1 MSKFYGHTNLQTKG
15 NNLATGQRSEPHQ
28 SNYMTLAY
36 FPTSASI
43 PPERNGTTM
52 INDKARVYISGPMAG
67 IDPNEV
73 QIRFSA
79 AEHLLQSMGYETVNP
94 TDISHLPFD
103 YDEFMEIDL
112 KMLSYC
118 DGIYMLKGWK
128 DSFGAQM
135 ELQYAVM
142 KQHFVIYEVESGAAE
157 C

>member
-1 MSKFYGHTNLQTKG
+1 MNKEN
-15 NNLATGQRSEPHQ
+15 
-28 SNYMTLAY
+28 
-36 FPTSASI
+36 
-43 PPERNGTTM
+43 
-52 INDKARVYISGPMAG
+52 ARVYISGPMTG
-67 IDPNEV
+67 LDHNEI
-73 QIRFSA
+73 QSRFNE
-79 AEHLLQSMGYETVNP
+79 AELILQSMGYQAVNP
-94 TDISHLPFD
+94 ADISHLPFD

-142 KQHFVIYEVESGAAE
+142 KQHFVMYEVESEVAE